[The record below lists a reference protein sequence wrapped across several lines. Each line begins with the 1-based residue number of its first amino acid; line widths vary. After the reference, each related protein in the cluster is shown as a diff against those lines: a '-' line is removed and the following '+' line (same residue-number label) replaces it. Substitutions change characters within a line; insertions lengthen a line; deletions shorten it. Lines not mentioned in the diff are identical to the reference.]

1 MNYEVRRT
9 GDGLFYLVSVDEE
22 GSSKEIYSEGKLMK
36 FASSAEAKETIEDLG
51 TYEKIPNKKRRVF

>member
-22 GSSKEIYSEGKLMK
+22 GSSTEVYSEGKLMK
-36 FASSAEAKETIEDLG
+36 FASLAEAKKVIEELG
-51 TYEKIPNKKRRVF
+51 IPGKTLTKKGRLF

>member
-1 MNYEVRRT
+1 MAYEVRRT

-36 FASSAEAKETIEDLG
+36 FASSAEAKETIKDLG
-51 TYEKIPNKKRRVF
+51 TSEKIPNKKRRLF

>member
-1 MNYEVRRT
+1 MGYEVRRT

-36 FASSAEAKETIEDLG
+36 FASSEEAKEAIKDLETSG
-51 TYEKIPNKKRRVF
+51 KIPYKKRRVF

>member
-22 GSSKEIYSEGKLMK
+22 GSSTEVYSEGKLTR
-36 FASSAEAKETIEDLG
+36 FASLAEAKETIGELG
-51 TYEKIPNKKRRVF
+51 IPGKTVTKKRRVF